1 MRFAPTS
8 FRPVFGRVISV
19 AMAVIAVLGLA
30 GFIVAGD
37 LLGLLRMTPLLALLT
52 ALAFVLFWFP
62 RVDVAEHEVTVVNVF
77 QTVHVP
83 WPSIENVDTRFA
95 LTLATPEGKVT
106 AWASPAPNRYAA
118 FGAARGD
125 ARLAADAAGAHPR
138 PGDLPSTESGS
149 VAFVI
154 RRHWQ
159 DLNEQGLLSAGPE
172 PGAVRRTTHVTTIV
186 VLAVLAVATA
196 AGLLL

>member
-19 AMAVIAVLGLA
+19 AMAVIAALGLA
-30 GFIVAGD
+30 GFVVAGD
-37 LLGLLRMTPLLALLT
+37 LIGLLRMAPLLALLT

-118 FGAARGD
+118 FSGTRAD

-186 VLAVLAVATA
+186 VLVVLAVATA